1 MKPLKSLKIRELEIQ
16 YRIIYRKVKYPRLE
30 IKTDLLFVIVPEDY
44 DNAHELIK
52 KHESWIYNKLYQREK
67 LKEKSKT
74 LELNLKL
81 QDKEFK
87 EIILYMVEE
96 ISRKMDVEVNQVRFR
111 RMKSRW
117 GSCSSKGNLN
127 FNYYLK
133 FLPENLIEYIV
144 YHELSHLIEM
154 GHNKRFWNIISQ
166 HYPHYKEIED
176 ELLAYWLK
184 VKEYSGIK

>member
-1 MKPLKSLKIRELEIQ
+1 MKPLKSLKIRELEIK
-16 YRIIYRKVKYPRLE
+16 YRIIHRKVKYPRLE
-30 IKTDLLFVIVPEDY
+30 IKTDLLYVIVPEDY

-52 KHESWIYNKLYQREK
+52 KHESWIYNKLHQREK

-81 QDKEFK
+81 QDNQFK

-96 ISRKMDVEVNQVRFR
+96 ISRKMDVEVNQVQFR

-184 VKEYSGIK
+184 VKEYVGIK